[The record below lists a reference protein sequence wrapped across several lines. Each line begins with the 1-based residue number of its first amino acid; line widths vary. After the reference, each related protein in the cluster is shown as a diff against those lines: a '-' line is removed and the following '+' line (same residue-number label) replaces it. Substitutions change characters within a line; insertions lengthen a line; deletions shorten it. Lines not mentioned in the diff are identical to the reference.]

1 MKNTHSKEKRRY
13 RTSLKL
19 LCLKSEQ
26 CLKIINELKKNRNE
40 MLFWNTENTEKSKQ
54 KKRNLKNEVSSRSS
68 APFPASRVVRFE
80 TESDCIST
88 SFSSISTLCGLHVH
102 SSDVVHP
109 KRPCPL
115 LPHPKIWSSMDEKIY
130 IYIYI
135 YNNNNSKNYQVFFR
149 RKNNSLSVINHAA
162 KNHQISK

>member
-1 MKNTHSKEKRRY
+1 
-13 RTSLKL
+13 
-19 LCLKSEQ
+19 
-26 CLKIINELKKNRNE
+26 

-54 KKRNLKNEVSSRSS
+54 KKRNLMKYHHE

-88 SFSSISTLCGLHVH
+88 SFSSISILCGLHVH

-115 LPHPKIWSSMDEKIY
+115 LPHPKIWSSVDEKKNIY
-130 IYIYI
+130 IY
-135 YNNNNSKNYQVFFR
+135 NNNSKNYQVFFR
-149 RKNNSLSVINHAA
+149 RKNNSLSVINHDA